1 VHPLPPRT
9 GTPIGFAH
17 RGGARGRRE
26 NTLAAFASAL
36 ALGVTGLESD
46 AWLTADGQ
54 VVLQHD
60 GDTGPL
66 WRRRA
71 ISAQP
76 RDALP
81 DRVPALGDL
90 YRRCGRHFELSLD
103 IKDRAA
109 VPVVLGEAEAAGAT
123 TSLWLCHD
131 DWRWLASWR
140 GPSGAARLVQSTR
153 LARMEE
159 GLAARVGSL
168 RDAGIDALN
177 LHRADWTAERVATV
191 HAAGLRAFAWDAQT
205 RHQVIETLGL
215 DVDGVYSDHVGIL
228 MAAIAATRGRP
239 DDGG

>member
-1 VHPLPPRT
+1 M
-9 GTPIGFAH
+9 PIAFAH

-36 ALGVTGLESD
+36 ALGATGLESD

-60 GDTGPL
+60 GETGPP
-66 WRRRA
+66 WRRRP

-81 DRVPALGDL
+81 DRVPSLGEL
-90 YRRCGRHFELSLD
+90 YGRCGRHFELSLD

-109 VPVVLGEAEAAGAT
+109 LPVILGEAEAAGAT
-123 TSLWLCHD
+123 TTLWLCHD
-131 DWRWLASWR
+131 DWRWLAGWR
-140 GPSGAARLVQSTR
+140 GVSGAARLVQSTR
-153 LARMEE
+153 VARIEE

-177 LHRADWTAERVATV
+177 LRRADWTAQGVATV
-191 HAAGLRAFAWDAQT
+191 HGAGLRAFAWDAQT
-205 RHQVIETLGL
+205 RHQVMGLLGL

-228 MAAIAATRGRP
+228 MAAIATTRVRP
-239 DDGG
+239 DEGG